1 MFKCLLSF
9 GVGWFIFISSV
20 FAQTNI
26 LDQKISVDKT
36 NATIQEVLTELSS
49 VYKIDFSYSND
60 LVHLQQKLSIK
71 ADKQPLREVLNA
83 VLVSKGIRY
92 SLIGSQI
99 ILQRAN
105 TQFVR
110 VYGYVSEANT
120 GEILPQATVYDS
132 LSQEGA
138 LTNTYGYYSL
148 RVPAGQV
155 ALRLSY
161 IGYQTIRLNRF
172 ITHDTLLNI
181 SLKPTIASTLNEV
194 TIKESIG
201 QRNPIST
208 TNIPVQQLK
217 LVPMLAGEPDVIK
230 SLALTPGVGTGVEA
244 SAGLFI
250 RGGSPDQNLIL
261 LDEAPVYNATH
272 LFGFVSVFNP
282 DAIKDVQLIKG
293 GFPARYGGRL
303 SSVVDVIMKEG
314 NNQKLQGEASIGL
327 IGSRFTLEGPLA
339 KGKTSFLLSGRASYL
354 GLFLLPA
361 NLSYRKGKS
370 DHFFDYW
377 LYDVN
382 AKINHK
388 IDDKSQ
394 LFLSFYTGKDIYRA
408 EEGDELNN
416 SGFNLNWGNLTTT
429 LRYRRALRSNLF
441 GRMVLLH
448 TRYQYG
454 FYSEAYNN
462 SDGVTDHNFYTSRST
477 VSDNTLKMVFDW
489 LPGTKHQ
496 IQFGT
501 EVTRH
506 TYRPNIFKAS
516 FQTDTLSDKKVPAR
530 ENAFFVEDDWQI
542 LPPVNIRLGGR
553 LSVFKVEGKQY
564 HAWEPRLTL
573 NWDITPNWAL
583 RGAYSRMQQYLHLL
597 SSNGAGFPND
607 LWVPATQLIPP
618 QRAQQWGV
626 GLTHQFNR
634 LPLELTL
641 EGYLKKMNNLI
652 DYKPGTNLQVAA
664 ASDWQQLVESHGNGH
679 ARGLE
684 VMLRKTRGSFTG
696 WVSYTWSKS
705 EQQFTSI
712 NNGQWYPNRYDRRH
726 SFAVTGQY
734 KINDKW
740 NFASTWVYASGH
752 AVTLPTA
759 IITDLEGQRILLY
772 SSRNNQRM
780 PATHRLDLGL
790 QHTWLTKRNREASLS
805 FGLYNAYN
813 HLNPLYI
820 NYSVSRYLED
830 PFSWSSKTILGG
842 GQAQKVGGFPI
853 LPYVSY
859 SVKF

>member
-477 VSDNTLKMVFDW
+477 VSDNTLKMAFDW
-489 LPGTKHQ
+489 
-496 IQFGT
+496 
-501 EVTRH
+501 
-506 TYRPNIFKAS
+506 
-516 FQTDTLSDKKVPAR
+516 
-530 ENAFFVEDDWQI
+530 
-542 LPPVNIRLGGR
+542 
-553 LSVFKVEGKQY
+553 
-564 HAWEPRLTL
+564 
-573 NWDITPNWAL
+573 
-583 RGAYSRMQQYLHLL
+583 
-597 SSNGAGFPND
+597 
-607 LWVPATQLIPP
+607 
-618 QRAQQWGV
+618 
-626 GLTHQFNR
+626 
-634 LPLELTL
+634 
-641 EGYLKKMNNLI
+641 
-652 DYKPGTNLQVAA
+652 
-664 ASDWQQLVESHGNGH
+664 
-679 ARGLE
+679 
-684 VMLRKTRGSFTG
+684 
-696 WVSYTWSKS
+696 
-705 EQQFTSI
+705 
-712 NNGQWYPNRYDRRH
+712 
-726 SFAVTGQY
+726 
-734 KINDKW
+734 
-740 NFASTWVYASGH
+740 
-752 AVTLPTA
+752 
-759 IITDLEGQRILLY
+759 
-772 SSRNNQRM
+772 
-780 PATHRLDLGL
+780 
-790 QHTWLTKRNREASLS
+790 
-805 FGLYNAYN
+805 
-813 HLNPLYI
+813 
-820 NYSVSRYLED
+820 
-830 PFSWSSKTILGG
+830 
-842 GQAQKVGGFPI
+842 
-853 LPYVSY
+853 
-859 SVKF
+859 